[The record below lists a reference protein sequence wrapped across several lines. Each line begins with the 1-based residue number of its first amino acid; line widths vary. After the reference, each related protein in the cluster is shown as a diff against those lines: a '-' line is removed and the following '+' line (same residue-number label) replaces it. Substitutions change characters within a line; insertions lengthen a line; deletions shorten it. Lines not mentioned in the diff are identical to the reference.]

1 MYRGREGGGQG
12 QGKVERWGE
21 RSRKEGGTDRERRRG
36 RGRLGGREQER
47 VVILGFNDLGS
58 SLCFMKRPKTAN
70 IKLLF
75 S

>member
-1 MYRGREGGGQG
+1 MDRDRRGWRDGEREAGRREEQIERGGEEEGGW
-12 QGKVERWGE
+12 E
-21 RSRKEGGTDRERRRG
+21 
-36 RGRLGGREQER
+36 GGREQER
-47 VVILGFNDLGS
+47 VILGFDDLGS